1 MGIHITLKE
10 GIIQLSQF
18 FFVNGRIFLDYI
30 HAGSDFIF
38 QAFLYVTVGLTLIYL
53 FLTLFSIFV
62 KQKSKEI
69 PYDMKDAPTVTV
81 QIPTRNEIIALRC
94 AKDCLKFDYPKEKFD
109 ILIGDDSDDPK
120 VSLQLNEFA
129 ALHPNVQVIKREKN
143 TGFKPGNLNNMLLH
157 TKGDI
162 IVLFDSDFTP
172 APDFLKRIV
181 APFVHDK
188 DVSTVQAKW
197 NFNNFNQNYVSVL
210 SSTIVYVFHHIVLT
224 FMNRFQSASLC
235 GSAEAIRKKD
245 LIELGGWT
253 SGSLTEDIDY
263 ALRLYKNDKKLV
275 YLPTLECNS
284 EVPYKAQDLYKQQM
298 RWGYGVIASYK
309 KHLPSIL
316 LHSKLSLKK
325 KIISLGPGFGY
336 MLPLLIFMLFLFGTL
351 TLVTHRPAPID
362 LYKLTTELSLN
373 IVLTSGLL
381 IASIVALHK
390 ARKAK
395 SILKMLFAS
404 FSIGLVTTYY
414 VNIGIFK
421 AIFNKPMKWYLLSKD
436 VVTQDVE

>member
-1 MGIHITLKE
+1 MGIHLLLKE
-10 GIIQLSQF
+10 GFIQLSQF
-18 FFVNGRIFLDYI
+18 FFVNGRTFLDYI
-30 HAGSDFIF
+30 HAGSNAIF
-38 QAFLYVTVGLTLIYL
+38 QTFLYITIGLTLLYL
-53 FLTLFSIFV
+53 FLTVFSLFT

-69 PYDMKDAPTVTV
+69 SYDVKDAPTVTV

-94 AKDCLKFDYPKEKFD
+94 AEHCLKFDYPKEKFD
-109 ILIGDDSDDPK
+109 VIIGDDSDDPK
-120 VSLQLNEFA
+120 ISLQLNEFA
-129 ALHPNVQVIKREKN
+129 AHHNNVQIIKRDSN
-143 TGFKPGNLNNMLLH
+143 SGFKPGNLNNMLPH
-157 TKGDI
+157 SKGDI
-162 IVLFDSDFTP
+162 LVIFDSDFSP

-188 DVSTVQAKW
+188 EVSSVQAKW
-197 NFNNFNQNYVSVL
+197 NFNNFNQNFVTVL
-210 SSTIVYVFHHIVLT
+210 SSTIVYVFHHIVLA
-224 FMNRFQSASLC
+224 FMNRFQTASLC

-253 SGSLTEDIDY
+253 SGSLTEDIDF
-263 ALRLYKNDKKLV
+263 ALRLYKNDKKMV
-275 YLPTLECNS
+275 YIPTLECNS

-336 MLPLLIFMLFLFGTL
+336 MLPLLIFMLFTFGTI
-351 TLVTHRPAPID
+351 TLVTHRPAPLD
-362 LYKLTTELSLN
+362 LYKFSTELAIN
-373 IVLTSGLL
+373 IALTSGLL
-381 IASIVALHK
+381 IASIVSLHK

-395 SILKMLFAS
+395 AILKMLIAS

-421 AIFNKPMKWYLLSKD
+421 ALFNKPMKWYLLSKD
-436 VVTQDVE
+436 VE